1 MVETI
6 VVAGLSLIG
15 TLAGTFGGILTS
27 NKLTGYRI
35 EQLEK
40 KMEKHYDTTN
50 TLVDRV
56 YRLEENNKLLDE
68 KMSVANHRIA
78 DLETLLNA

>member
-56 YRLEENNKLLDE
+56 YRLEESNKLLDE
-68 KMSVANHRIA
+68 KMSVANHRIS
-78 DLETLLNA
+78 DLETSLNA

>member
-6 VVAGLSLIG
+6 IVAGLSLIG

-56 YRLEENNKLLDE
+56 YRLEESNKLLDE

-78 DLETLLNA
+78 DLETSLNA

>member
-6 VVAGLSLIG
+6 IVAGLSLIG

-78 DLETLLNA
+78 DLETSLNA

>member
-68 KMSVANHRIA
+68 KMSVANHRIT
-78 DLETLLNA
+78 DLETSLNA

>member
-1 MVETI
+1 MVETM

-78 DLETLLNA
+78 DLETSLNA

>member
-78 DLETLLNA
+78 DLETSLNA

>member
-1 MVETI
+1 MLETI
-6 VVAGLSLIG
+6 IVAGLSLIG

-68 KMSVANHRIA
+68 KMSVANHRIT
-78 DLETLLNA
+78 DLETSLNA

>member
-6 VVAGLSLIG
+6 IVAGLSLIG

-27 NKLTGYRI
+27 NKLIGYRI

-78 DLETLLNA
+78 DLETSLNA

>member
-6 VVAGLSLIG
+6 IVAGLSLIG

-68 KMSVANHRIA
+68 KMSVANHRIS
-78 DLETLLNA
+78 DLETSLNA

>member
-1 MVETI
+1 MVETM

-40 KMEKHYDTTN
+40 KMEKHCDTTN

-78 DLETLLNA
+78 DLETSLNA

>member
-68 KMSVANHRIA
+68 KMSVANHRIT
-78 DLETLLNA
+78 DLEASLNA

>member
-78 DLETLLNA
+78 DLESSLNA